1 MIRLA
6 KESDLDQI
14 VLLAERTRKDMLR
27 QGLKQWPGNY
37 PNLDYFKNDLS
48 QEGLYIYKEG
58 ETILASITLLLRND
72 PPYEE
77 LSWRGTHSLVIHR
90 LVVRPDVQRQGIG
103 RKMFSFAT
111 QLATENGYDSILV
124 DTHPDNIKMQRLI
137 QTSGFEY
144 VGYLSS
150 INRLAYEIIL

>member
-1 MIRLA
+1 MIALA
-6 KESDLDQI
+6 KESDLNQI
-14 VLLAERTRKDMLR
+14 VILAEKTRIEMLC

-37 PNLDYFKNDLS
+37 PNLDYFKNDLLHK
-48 QEGLYIYKEG
+48 GLYIYKED
-58 ETILASITLLLRND
+58 EIIVASMTLLPRND

-77 LSWRGTHSLVIHR
+77 LKWKGTHSLVIHR
-90 LVVRPDVQRQGIG
+90 LVVHPDVQRQGIG
-103 RKMFSFAT
+103 RKMFSFAKT
-111 QLATENGYDSILV
+111 LATKNGYDSILV
-124 DTHPDNIKMQRLI
+124 DTHPDNKKMQGLI